1 MGGPGGHRGAQD
13 HHGVCGLRCAAVVVP
28 VAPTDEL
35 SSSTRSS
42 SSLASQL
49 DVIVGVVLVIAFF
62 TALSGVWGWIAL
74 IVGIVLLATAALGT
88 CPPYSLLGINTCKVK
103 SE

>member
-1 MGGPGGHRGAQD
+1 MFAKNMGQ
-13 HHGVCGLRCAAVVVP
+13 
-28 VAPTDEL
+28 TD
-35 SSSTRSS
+35 RIIR
-42 SSLASQL
+42 A
-49 DVIVGVVLVIAFF
+49 IVGVVLVIAFF